1 MEKFCDIDYMRP
13 DGEALL
19 WKIREATVQLKDSR
33 EFETAKTIF
42 WRVQE
47 EMTHFETMS
56 SLAYVRNT
64 MNTTDTFYEKE
75 MEYLFGMQPKINVE
89 MKKFREVLLASEFLK
104 DFKEEL
110 GELYIQQ
117 IKAEIRLTDV
127 CNVELQVKE
136 SRLKQEYS
144 KIAATP
150 TTEFHGEKLN
160 FYGLLKKMQS
170 DDREIRKEAME
181 AWSALYESI
190 SGKLDDIYTEL
201 MKIRLQIAENLG
213 FSSYEDMVFLQMGR
227 YTYTQDDLAVFR
239 RQVCEHVVPLCKTL
253 FENQRER
260 LGIETLHYYD
270 ESIVFSDGN
279 AMPIGT
285 TKELLEKAGKMY
297 REISKETGEFF
308 DFMLEYDL
316 FDLETRSGK
325 QQGGY
330 CTTFPDYKAPFI
342 FSNFNGTD
350 ADIDVLTH
358 EAGHSFEAY
367 EAMRRISLSE
377 QTFSTSEVAEIHSMS
392 MEFFTYPW
400 MELFFGEQAEKYRK
414 SHLWDA
420 LECIPYMACV
430 DEFQHRVYKEK
441 LFDAMERRSVWHAL
455 EKKYM
460 PWRDYDGNAFLENG
474 GFWMQK
480 QHIFMEPFYYI
491 DYALARFGS
500 LEYYGHMM
508 QDYEGAWND
517 YYHLCCAGGS
527 KSYPELLKTGNLS
540 SPLKDGTVKK
550 ILESIKEYISV

>member
-1 MEKFCDIDYMRP
+1 MEKFCEMQYVRP

-19 WKIREATVQLKDSR
+19 QKIREATMQLRDSGD
-33 EFETAKTIF
+33 FETAKTIF
-42 WRVQE
+42 GSVQE
-47 EMTHFETMS
+47 EATHFETMS

-64 MNTTDTFYEKE
+64 INTKDAFYEKE
-75 MEYLFGMQPKINVE
+75 MEYLFGIQPRLNVE
-89 MKKFREVLLASEFLK
+89 MKAFHEVLLASAFLA
-104 DFKEEL
+104 DFEKEL
-110 GELYIQQ
+110 GELYVQQ
-117 IKAEIRLTDV
+117 IKADIRLTDA

-136 SRLKQEYS
+136 SMLKQEYS
-144 KIAATP
+144 KTAAAP
-150 TTEFHGEKLN
+150 TTQFHGEELN

-170 DDREIRKEAME
+170 DNRLIRKEAMK
-181 AWSALYESI
+181 AWAALYESI
-190 SGKLDDIYTEL
+190 SEKLDSIYTEL
-201 MKIRLQIAENLG
+201 MKLRLQMAENLG
-213 FSSYEDMVFLQMGR
+213 FSSYEEMVFLKMGR
-227 YTYTQDDLAVFR
+227 YTYTPEDLAVFR
-239 RQVCEHVVPLCKTL
+239 RQVCEHVVPICEKL
-253 FENQRER
+253 FENQRQR
-260 LGIETLHYYD
+260 LGIDTLHYYD
-270 ESIVFSDGN
+270 ESIVFPDGN

-285 TKELLEKAGKMY
+285 TQELLEKAGKMY
-297 REISKETGEFF
+297 REISKETGDFF
-308 DFMLEYDL
+308 DFMLAYDL
-316 FDLETRSGK
+316 FDLETRNGK

-367 EAMRRISLSE
+367 EAMRRIPLTE

-400 MELFFGEQAEKYRK
+400 MELFFGEHAEKYRK

-420 LECIPYMACV
+420 LECVPYMACV
-430 DEFQHRVYKEK
+430 DEFQHRVYEEK
-441 LFDAMERRSVWHAL
+441 LFDAMERRKIWSEL

-508 QDYEGAWND
+508 QDYQSAWED

-527 KSYPELLKTGNLS
+527 RSYPELLKIGNLS
-540 SPLKDGTVKK
+540 SPLEEGTVKK
-550 ILESIKEYISV
+550 ILDSIEEYI

>member
-1 MEKFCDIDYMRP
+1 MEKFCEMQCVRP

-19 WKIREATVQLKDSR
+19 QKIREATMQLRDSGD
-33 EFETAKTIF
+33 FETAKTIF
-42 WRVQE
+42 WSVQE
-47 EMTHFETMS
+47 EATHFETMS

-64 MNTTDTFYEKE
+64 INTKDAFYEKE
-75 MEYLFGMQPKINVE
+75 MEYLFGIQPRLNVE
-89 MKKFREVLLASEFLK
+89 MKAFHEVLLASAFLA
-104 DFKEEL
+104 DFEKEL
-110 GELYIQQ
+110 GELYVQQ
-117 IKAEIRLTDV
+117 IKADIRLTDA

-136 SRLKQEYS
+136 SMLKQEYS
-144 KIAATP
+144 KTAAAP
-150 TTEFHGEKLN
+150 TTQFHGEELN

-170 DDREIRKEAME
+170 DNRLIRKEAMK
-181 AWSALYESI
+181 AWAALYESI
-190 SGKLDDIYTEL
+190 SEKLDSIYTEL
-201 MKIRLQIAENLG
+201 MKLRLQMAENLG
-213 FSSYEDMVFLQMGR
+213 FSSYEEMVFLKMGR
-227 YTYTQDDLAVFR
+227 YTYTPEDLAVFR
-239 RQVCEHVVPLCKTL
+239 RQVCEHVVPICEKL
-253 FENQRER
+253 FENQRRR
-260 LGIETLHYYD
+260 LGIDTLHYYD
-270 ESIVFSDGN
+270 ESIVFPDGN

-285 TKELLEKAGKMY
+285 TQELLEKAGKMY
-297 REISKETGEFF
+297 REISKETGDFF
-308 DFMLEYDL
+308 DFMLAYDL
-316 FDLETRSGK
+316 FDLETRNGK

-367 EAMRRISLSE
+367 EAMRRIPLTE

-400 MELFFGEQAEKYRK
+400 MELFFGEHAEKYRK

-420 LECIPYMACV
+420 LECVPYMACV
-430 DEFQHRVYKEK
+430 DEFQHRVYEEK
-441 LFDAMERRSVWHAL
+441 LFDAMERRKVWSEL

-508 QDYEGAWND
+508 QDYQSAWED

-527 KSYPELLKTGNLS
+527 RSYPELLKIGNLS
-540 SPLKDGTVKK
+540 SPLEEGTVKK
-550 ILESIKEYISV
+550 ILDSIEEYI

>member
-1 MEKFCDIDYMRP
+1 MEKFCEMQYVRP

-19 WKIREATVQLKDSR
+19 QKIREATMQLRDSGD
-33 EFETAKTIF
+33 FETAKTIF
-42 WRVQE
+42 GSVQE
-47 EMTHFETMS
+47 EATHFETMS

-64 MNTTDTFYEKE
+64 INTKDAFYEKE
-75 MEYLFGMQPKINVE
+75 MEYLFGIQPRLNVE
-89 MKKFREVLLASEFLK
+89 MKAFHEVLLASAFLA
-104 DFKEEL
+104 DFEKEL

-117 IKAEIRLTDV
+117 IKADIRLTDA

-136 SRLKQEYS
+136 SMLKQEYS
-144 KIAATP
+144 KTAAAP
-150 TTEFHGEKLN
+150 TTQFHGEELN

-170 DDREIRKEAME
+170 DDRPIRKEAME
-181 AWSALYESI
+181 AWAALYESI
-190 SGKLDDIYTEL
+190 SEKLDSIYTEL
-201 MKIRLQIAENLG
+201 MKLRLQMAENLG
-213 FSSYEDMVFLQMGR
+213 FSSYEEMVFLKMGR
-227 YTYTQDDLAVFR
+227 YTYTPEDLAVFR
-239 RQVCEHVVPLCKTL
+239 RQVCEYVVPICEKL
-253 FENQRER
+253 FENQRQR
-260 LGIETLHYYD
+260 LGIDTLHYYD

-285 TKELLEKAGKMY
+285 TQELLEKAGKMY
-297 REISKETGEFF
+297 REISKETGDFF
-308 DFMLEYDL
+308 DFMLAYDL
-316 FDLETRSGK
+316 FDLETRNGK

-330 CTTFPDYKAPFI
+330 CTTFPDYKAPLI

-367 EAMRRISLSE
+367 EAMRRIPLTE

-400 MELFFGEQAEKYRK
+400 MELFFGEHAEKYRK

-420 LECIPYMACV
+420 LECVPYMACV
-430 DEFQHRVYKEK
+430 DEFQHRVYEEK
-441 LFDAMERRSVWHAL
+441 LFDAMERRKVWSEL

-460 PWRDYDGNAFLENG
+460 PWRDYDGNIFLENG

-508 QDYEGAWND
+508 QDYQSAWED

-527 KSYPELLKTGNLS
+527 RSYPELLKIGNLS
-540 SPLKDGTVKK
+540 SPLEEGTVKK
-550 ILESIKEYISV
+550 ILDSIEEYI

>member
-1 MEKFCDIDYMRP
+1 MEKFCEMQYVRP

-19 WKIREATVQLKDSR
+19 QKIREATMQLRDSGD
-33 EFETAKTIF
+33 FETAKTIF
-42 WRVQE
+42 WSVQE
-47 EMTHFETMS
+47 EATHFETMS

-64 MNTTDTFYEKE
+64 INTKDAFYEKE
-75 MEYLFGMQPKINVE
+75 MEYLFGIQPRLNVE
-89 MKKFREVLLASEFLK
+89 MKAFHEVLLASAFLA
-104 DFKEEL
+104 DFEKEL
-110 GELYIQQ
+110 GELYVQQ
-117 IKAEIRLTDV
+117 IKADIRLTDA

-136 SRLKQEYS
+136 SMLKQEYS
-144 KIAATP
+144 KTAAAP
-150 TTEFHGEKLN
+150 TTQFHGEELN

-170 DDREIRKEAME
+170 DNRLIRKEAMK
-181 AWSALYESI
+181 AWAALYESI
-190 SGKLDDIYTEL
+190 SEKLDSIYTEL
-201 MKIRLQIAENLG
+201 MKLRLQMAENLG
-213 FSSYEDMVFLQMGR
+213 FSSYEEMVFLKMGR
-227 YTYTQDDLAVFR
+227 YTYTPEDLAVFR
-239 RQVCEHVVPLCKTL
+239 RQVCEYVVPICEKL
-253 FENQRER
+253 FENQRQR
-260 LGIETLHYYD
+260 LGIDTLHYYD

-285 TKELLEKAGKMY
+285 TQELLEKAGKMY
-297 REISKETGEFF
+297 REISKETGDFF
-308 DFMLEYDL
+308 DFMLAYDL
-316 FDLETRSGK
+316 FDLETRNGK

-367 EAMRRISLSE
+367 EAMRRIPLTE

-400 MELFFGEQAEKYRK
+400 MELFFGEHAEKYRK

-420 LECIPYMACV
+420 LECVPYMACV
-430 DEFQHRVYKEK
+430 DEFQHRVYEEK
-441 LFDAMERRSVWHAL
+441 LFDAMERRKVWSEL

-508 QDYEGAWND
+508 QDYQSAWED

-527 KSYPELLKTGNLS
+527 RSYPELLKIGNLS
-540 SPLKDGTVKK
+540 SPLEEGTVKK
-550 ILESIKEYISV
+550 ILDSIEEYI

>member
-1 MEKFCDIDYMRP
+1 MEKFCEMQCVRP

-19 WKIREATVQLKDSR
+19 QKIREATMQLRDSGD
-33 EFETAKTIF
+33 FETAKTIF
-42 WRVQE
+42 WSVQE
-47 EMTHFETMS
+47 EATHFETMS

-64 MNTTDTFYEKE
+64 INTKDAFYEKE
-75 MEYLFGMQPKINVE
+75 MEYLFGIQPRLNVE
-89 MKKFREVLLASEFLK
+89 MKAFHEVLLASAFLA
-104 DFKEEL
+104 DFEKEL
-110 GELYIQQ
+110 GEHYVQQ
-117 IKAEIRLTDV
+117 IKADIRLTDA

-136 SRLKQEYS
+136 SMLKQEYS
-144 KIAATP
+144 KTAAAP
-150 TTEFHGEKLN
+150 TTQFHGEELN

-170 DDREIRKEAME
+170 DNRLIRKEAMK
-181 AWSALYESI
+181 AWAALYESI
-190 SGKLDDIYTEL
+190 SEKLDSIYTEL
-201 MKIRLQIAENLG
+201 MKLRLQMAENLG
-213 FSSYEDMVFLQMGR
+213 FSSYEEMVFLKMGR
-227 YTYTQDDLAVFR
+227 YTYTPEDLAVFR
-239 RQVCEHVVPLCKTL
+239 RQVCEHVVPICEKL
-253 FENQRER
+253 FENQRRR
-260 LGIETLHYYD
+260 LGIDTLHYYD
-270 ESIVFSDGN
+270 ESIVFPDGN

-285 TKELLEKAGKMY
+285 TQELLEKAGKMY
-297 REISKETGEFF
+297 REISKETGDFF
-308 DFMLEYDL
+308 DFMLAYDL
-316 FDLETRSGK
+316 FDLETRNGK

-367 EAMRRISLSE
+367 EAMRRIPLTE

-400 MELFFGEQAEKYRK
+400 MELFFGEHAEKYRK

-420 LECIPYMACV
+420 LECVPYMACV
-430 DEFQHRVYKEK
+430 DEFQHRVYEEK
-441 LFDAMERRSVWHAL
+441 LFDAMERRKIWSEL

-508 QDYEGAWND
+508 QDYQSAWED

-527 KSYPELLKTGNLS
+527 RSYPELLKIGNLS
-540 SPLKDGTVKK
+540 SPLEEGTVKK
-550 ILESIKEYISV
+550 ILDSIEEYI

>member
-1 MEKFCDIDYMRP
+1 MEKFCEMQYVRP

-19 WKIREATVQLKDSR
+19 QKIREATMQLRDSGD
-33 EFETAKTIF
+33 FETAKTIF
-42 WRVQE
+42 WSVQE
-47 EMTHFETMS
+47 EATHFETMS

-64 MNTTDTFYEKE
+64 INTKDAFYEKE
-75 MEYLFGMQPKINVE
+75 MEYLFGIQPRLNVE
-89 MKKFREVLLASEFLK
+89 MKAFHEVLLASAFLA
-104 DFKEEL
+104 DFEKEL
-110 GELYIQQ
+110 GELYVQQ
-117 IKAEIRLTDV
+117 IKADIRLTDA

-136 SRLKQEYS
+136 SMLKQEYS
-144 KIAATP
+144 KTAAAP
-150 TTEFHGEKLN
+150 TTQFHGEELN

-170 DDREIRKEAME
+170 DNRLIRKEAME
-181 AWSALYESI
+181 AWAALYESI
-190 SGKLDDIYTEL
+190 SEKLDSIYTEL
-201 MKIRLQIAENLG
+201 MKLRLQMAENLG
-213 FSSYEDMVFLQMGR
+213 FSSYEEMVFLKMGR
-227 YTYTQDDLAVFR
+227 YTYTPEDLAVFR
-239 RQVCEHVVPLCKTL
+239 RQVCEHVVPICEKL
-253 FENQRER
+253 FENQRQR
-260 LGIETLHYYD
+260 LGIDTLHYYD
-270 ESIVFSDGN
+270 ESIVFPDGN

-285 TKELLEKAGKMY
+285 TQELLEKAGKMY
-297 REISKETGEFF
+297 REISKETGDFF
-308 DFMLEYDL
+308 DFMLAYDL
-316 FDLETRSGK
+316 FDLETRNGK

-367 EAMRRISLSE
+367 EAMRRIPLTE

-400 MELFFGEQAEKYRK
+400 MELFFGEHAEKYRK

-420 LECIPYMACV
+420 LECVPYMACV
-430 DEFQHRVYKEK
+430 DEFQHRVYEEK
-441 LFDAMERRSVWHAL
+441 LFDAMERRKIWSEL

-508 QDYEGAWND
+508 QDYQSAWED

-527 KSYPELLKTGNLS
+527 RSYPELLKIGNLS
-540 SPLKDGTVKK
+540 SPLEEGTVKR
-550 ILESIKEYISV
+550 ILDSIEEYI

>member
-1 MEKFCDIDYMRP
+1 MEKFCNMQYVRP
-13 DGEALL
+13 DGEALIRD
-19 WKIREATVQLKDSR
+19 IREATNGLKDSKVY
-33 EFETAKTIF
+33 ETARNIF
-42 WRVQE
+42 WKIQE
-47 EMTHFETMS
+47 EATHFETMS
-56 SLAYVRNT
+56 SLASVRNT
-64 MNTTDTFYEKE
+64 IDTTDEFYEKE
-75 MEYLFGMQPKINVE
+75 MEYLFGMQPRIDVE
-89 MKKFREVLLASEFLK
+89 MKAFQEALLASDFLEEFEK
-104 DFKEEL
+104 EL
-110 GELYIQQ
+110 GELYMQQ
-117 IKAEIRLTDV
+117 LKANIRLTDA

-136 SRLKQEYS
+136 SMLKQEYS
-144 KIAATP
+144 KIAAAP
-150 TTEFHGEKLN
+150 TTEFHGEELN

-170 DDREIRKEAME
+170 DDRLIRKEALE
-181 AWSALYESI
+181 AWSTLYESI
-190 SGKLDDIYTEL
+190 SGELDEIYTEL
-201 MKIRLQIAENLG
+201 MKLRLQMAENLE
-213 FSSYEDMVFLQMGR
+213 FESYEDMVFLKMGR
-227 YTYTQDDLAVFR
+227 FTYTPEDLAVFR
-239 RQVCEHVVPLCKTL
+239 QQVCEHVVPICEKL
-253 FENQRER
+253 FENQRQR
-260 LGIETLHYYD
+260 LGLDALHYYD
-270 ESIVFSDGN
+270 ESIVFPDGN
-279 AMPIGT
+279 AIPMGT
-285 TKELLEKAGKMY
+285 TQELLDKAGKMY

-316 FDLETRSGK
+316 FDLETRNGK

-330 CTTFPDYKAPFI
+330 CTTFPDFKAPFI

-367 EAMRRISLSE
+367 EAMRRIPLTE

-420 LECIPYMACV
+420 LECVPYMACV
-430 DEFQHRVYKEK
+430 DEFQHRVYDEK
-441 LFDAMERRSVWHAL
+441 LFDAMERRKVWSEL

-480 QHIFMEPFYYI
+480 QHIFMYPFYYI

-508 QDYEGAWND
+508 QDYQSAWKD

-527 KSYPELLKTGNLS
+527 KSYPDLLKIGNLS
-540 SPLKDGTVKK
+540 SPFEEGTVKNV
-550 ILESIKEYISV
+550 LELIKDYI

>member
-1 MEKFCDIDYMRP
+1 MEKFCEMQYVRP
-13 DGEALL
+13 DGEALIQ
-19 WKIREATVQLKDSR
+19 KIREATMQLRGSGD
-33 EFETAKTIF
+33 FETAKTIF
-42 WRVQE
+42 WSVQE
-47 EMTHFETMS
+47 EATHFETMS

-64 MNTTDTFYEKE
+64 INTKDAFYEKE
-75 MEYLFGMQPKINVE
+75 MEYLFGIQPRLNVE
-89 MKKFREVLLASEFLK
+89 MKAFHEVLLASAFLA
-104 DFKEEL
+104 DFEKEL
-110 GELYIQQ
+110 GELYVQQ
-117 IKAEIRLTDV
+117 IKADIRLTDA

-136 SRLKQEYS
+136 SMLKQEYS
-144 KIAATP
+144 KTAAAP
-150 TTEFHGEKLN
+150 TTQFHGEELN
-160 FYGLLKKMQS
+160 FYGFLKKMQS
-170 DDREIRKEAME
+170 DNRLIRKEAME

-190 SGKLDDIYTEL
+190 SEKLDSIYTEL
-201 MKIRLQIAENLG
+201 MKLRLQMAENLG
-213 FSSYEDMVFLQMGR
+213 FSSYEEMVFLKMGR
-227 YTYTQDDLAVFR
+227 YTYTPEDLAVFR
-239 RQVCEHVVPLCKTL
+239 RQVCEHIVPICEKL
-253 FENQRER
+253 FENQRQR
-260 LGIETLHYYD
+260 LGIDTLHYYD
-270 ESIVFSDGN
+270 ESIVFPDGN

-285 TKELLEKAGKMY
+285 TQELLEKAGKMY
-297 REISKETGEFF
+297 REISKETGDFF
-308 DFMLEYDL
+308 DFMLAYDL
-316 FDLETRSGK
+316 FDLETRNGK

-367 EAMRRISLSE
+367 EAMRRIPLTE

-400 MELFFGEQAEKYRK
+400 MELFFGEHAEKYRK

-420 LECIPYMACV
+420 LECVPYMACV
-430 DEFQHRVYKEK
+430 DEFQHRVYEEK
-441 LFDAMERRSVWHAL
+441 LFDAMERRKVWSEL

-508 QDYEGAWND
+508 QDYQSAWED

-527 KSYPELLKTGNLS
+527 RSYPELLKIGNLS
-540 SPLKDGTVKK
+540 SPLEEGTVKK
-550 ILESIKEYISV
+550 ILDSIEEYI

>member
-1 MEKFCDIDYMRP
+1 MEKFCEMQYVRP

-19 WKIREATVQLKDSR
+19 QKIREATMQLRDSGD
-33 EFETAKTIF
+33 FETAKTIF
-42 WRVQE
+42 WSVQE
-47 EMTHFETMS
+47 EATHFETMS

-64 MNTTDTFYEKE
+64 INTKDAFYEKE
-75 MEYLFGMQPKINVE
+75 MEYLFGIQPRLNVE
-89 MKKFREVLLASEFLK
+89 MKAFHEVLLASAFLA
-104 DFKEEL
+104 DFEKEL
-110 GELYIQQ
+110 GELYVQQ
-117 IKAEIRLTDV
+117 IKADIRLTDA

-136 SRLKQEYS
+136 SMLKQEYS
-144 KIAATP
+144 KTAAAP
-150 TTEFHGEKLN
+150 TTQFHGEELN

-170 DDREIRKEAME
+170 DDRPIRKEAME
-181 AWSALYESI
+181 AWAALYESI
-190 SGKLDDIYTEL
+190 SEKLDSIYTEL
-201 MKIRLQIAENLG
+201 MKLRLQMAENLG
-213 FSSYEDMVFLQMGR
+213 FSSYEEMVFLKMGR
-227 YTYTQDDLAVFR
+227 YTYTPEDLAVFR
-239 RQVCEHVVPLCKTL
+239 RQVCEYVVPICEKL
-253 FENQRER
+253 FENQRQR
-260 LGIETLHYYD
+260 LGIDTLHYYD

-285 TKELLEKAGKMY
+285 TQELLEKAGKMY
-297 REISKETGEFF
+297 REISKETGDFF
-308 DFMLEYDL
+308 DFMLAYDL
-316 FDLETRSGK
+316 FDLETRNGK

-367 EAMRRISLSE
+367 EAMRRIPLTE

-400 MELFFGEQAEKYRK
+400 MELFFGEHAEKYRK

-420 LECIPYMACV
+420 LECVPYMACV
-430 DEFQHRVYKEK
+430 DEFQHRVYEEK
-441 LFDAMERRSVWHAL
+441 LFDAMERRKVWSEL

-460 PWRDYDGNAFLENG
+460 PWRDYDGNIFLENG

-508 QDYEGAWND
+508 QDYQSAWED

-527 KSYPELLKTGNLS
+527 RSYPELLKIGNLS
-540 SPLKDGTVKK
+540 SPLEEGTVKK
-550 ILESIKEYISV
+550 ILDSIEEYI

>member
-1 MEKFCDIDYMRP
+1 MEKFCEMQYVRP

-19 WKIREATVQLKDSR
+19 QKIREATMQLRDSGD
-33 EFETAKTIF
+33 FETAKTIF
-42 WRVQE
+42 WSVQE
-47 EMTHFETMS
+47 EATHFETMS

-64 MNTTDTFYEKE
+64 INTKDAFYEKE
-75 MEYLFGMQPKINVE
+75 MEYLFGIQPRLNVE
-89 MKKFREVLLASEFLK
+89 MKAFHEVLLASAFLA
-104 DFKEEL
+104 DFEKEL
-110 GELYIQQ
+110 GELYVQQ
-117 IKAEIRLTDV
+117 IKADIRLTDA

-136 SRLKQEYS
+136 SMLKQEYS
-144 KIAATP
+144 KTAAAP
-150 TTEFHGEKLN
+150 TTQFHGEELN

-170 DDREIRKEAME
+170 DNRLIRKEAMK
-181 AWSALYESI
+181 AWAALYESI
-190 SGKLDDIYTEL
+190 SENLDSIYTEL
-201 MKIRLQIAENLG
+201 MKLRLQMAENLG
-213 FSSYEDMVFLQMGR
+213 FSSYEEMVFLKMGR
-227 YTYTQDDLAVFR
+227 YTYTPEDLAVFR
-239 RQVCEHVVPLCKTL
+239 RQVCEHVVPICEKL
-253 FENQRER
+253 FENQRQR
-260 LGIETLHYYD
+260 LGIDTLHYYD
-270 ESIVFSDGN
+270 ESIVFPDGN

-285 TKELLEKAGKMY
+285 TQELLEKAGKMY
-297 REISKETGEFF
+297 REISKETGDFF
-308 DFMLEYDL
+308 DFMLAYDL
-316 FDLETRSGK
+316 FDLETRNGK

-367 EAMRRISLSE
+367 EAMRRIPLTE

-400 MELFFGEQAEKYRK
+400 MELFFGEHAEKYRK

-420 LECIPYMACV
+420 LECVPYMACV
-430 DEFQHRVYKEK
+430 DEFQHRVYEEK
-441 LFDAMERRSVWHAL
+441 LFDAMERRKIWSEL

-508 QDYEGAWND
+508 QDYQSAWED

-527 KSYPELLKTGNLS
+527 RSYPELLKIGNLS
-540 SPLKDGTVKK
+540 SPLEEGTVKK
-550 ILESIKEYISV
+550 ILDSIEEYI

>member
-1 MEKFCDIDYMRP
+1 MEKFCNMQYVRP
-13 DGEALL
+13 DGEALIRD
-19 WKIREATVQLKDSR
+19 IREATNGLKDSKVY
-33 EFETAKTIF
+33 ETARNIF
-42 WRVQE
+42 WKIQE
-47 EMTHFETMS
+47 EATHFETMS
-56 SLAYVRNT
+56 SLASVRNT
-64 MNTTDTFYEKE
+64 IDTTDEFYEKE
-75 MEYLFGMQPKINVE
+75 MEYLFGMQPRIDVE
-89 MKKFREVLLASEFLK
+89 MKAFQEALLASDFLEEFEK
-104 DFKEEL
+104 EL
-110 GELYIQQ
+110 GELYMQQ
-117 IKAEIRLTDV
+117 LKANIRLTDA

-136 SRLKQEYS
+136 SMLKQEYS
-144 KIAATP
+144 KIAAAP
-150 TTEFHGEKLN
+150 TTEFHGEELN

-170 DDREIRKEAME
+170 DDRLIRKEALE

-190 SGKLDDIYTEL
+190 SGELDEIYTEL
-201 MKIRLQIAENLG
+201 MKLRLQMAENLG
-213 FSSYEDMVFLQMGR
+213 FESYEDMVFLKMGR
-227 YTYTQDDLAVFR
+227 FTYTPEDLAVFR
-239 RQVCEHVVPLCKTL
+239 QQVCVHVVPICEKL
-253 FENQRER
+253 FENQRQR
-260 LGIETLHYYD
+260 LGLDALHYYD
-270 ESIVFSDGN
+270 ESIVFPDGN
-279 AMPIGT
+279 AMPMGT
-285 TKELLEKAGKMY
+285 TQELLDKAGKMY

-316 FDLETRSGK
+316 FDLETRNGK

-330 CTTFPDYKAPFI
+330 CTTFPDFKAPFI

-367 EAMRRISLSE
+367 EAMRRIPLTE

-420 LECIPYMACV
+420 LECVPYMACV
-430 DEFQHRVYKEK
+430 DEFQHRVYDEK
-441 LFDAMERRSVWHAL
+441 LFDAMERRKVWSEL

-480 QHIFMEPFYYI
+480 QHIFMYPFYYI

-508 QDYEGAWND
+508 QDYQSAWKD

-527 KSYPELLKTGNLS
+527 KSYPELLKIGNLS
-540 SPLKDGTVKK
+540 SPFEEGTVKNV
-550 ILESIKEYISV
+550 LELIKDYI

>member
-1 MEKFCDIDYMRP
+1 MEKFCEMQYVRP
-13 DGEALL
+13 DGEVLL
-19 WKIREATVQLKDSR
+19 QKIREATMQLRDSGD
-33 EFETAKTIF
+33 FETAKTIF
-42 WRVQE
+42 WSVQE
-47 EMTHFETMS
+47 EATHFETMS

-64 MNTTDTFYEKE
+64 INTKDAFYEKE
-75 MEYLFGMQPKINVE
+75 MEYLFGIQPRLNVE
-89 MKKFREVLLASEFLK
+89 MKAFHEVLLASAFLA
-104 DFKEEL
+104 DFEKEL
-110 GELYIQQ
+110 GELYVQQ
-117 IKAEIRLTDV
+117 IKADIRLTDA

-136 SRLKQEYS
+136 SMLKQEYS
-144 KIAATP
+144 KTAAAP
-150 TTEFHGEKLN
+150 TTQFHGEELN

-170 DDREIRKEAME
+170 DNRLIRKEAMK
-181 AWSALYESI
+181 AWAALYESI
-190 SGKLDDIYTEL
+190 SEKLDSIYTEL
-201 MKIRLQIAENLG
+201 MKLRLQMAENLG
-213 FSSYEDMVFLQMGR
+213 FSSYEEMVFLKMGR
-227 YTYTQDDLAVFR
+227 YTYTPEDLAVFR
-239 RQVCEHVVPLCKTL
+239 RQVCEHIVPICEKL
-253 FENQRER
+253 FENQRRR
-260 LGIETLHYYD
+260 LGIDTLHYYD
-270 ESIVFSDGN
+270 ESIVFPDGN

-285 TKELLEKAGKMY
+285 TQELLKKAGKMY
-297 REISKETGEFF
+297 REISKETGDFF
-308 DFMLEYDL
+308 DFMLAYDL
-316 FDLETRSGK
+316 FDLETRNGK

-367 EAMRRISLSE
+367 EAMRRIPLTE

-400 MELFFGEQAEKYRK
+400 MELFFGEHAEKYRK

-420 LECIPYMACV
+420 LECVPYMACV
-430 DEFQHRVYKEK
+430 DEFQHRVYEEK
-441 LFDAMERRSVWHAL
+441 LFDAMERRKVWSEL

-508 QDYEGAWND
+508 QDYQSAWED

-527 KSYPELLKTGNLS
+527 RSYPELLKIGNLS
-540 SPLKDGTVKK
+540 SPLEEETVKK
-550 ILESIKEYISV
+550 ILDSIEEYI

>member
-1 MEKFCDIDYMRP
+1 MEKFCEMQYVRP

-19 WKIREATVQLKDSR
+19 QKIREATMQLRDSGD
-33 EFETAKTIF
+33 FETAKTIF
-42 WRVQE
+42 WSVQE
-47 EMTHFETMS
+47 EATHFETMS

-64 MNTTDTFYEKE
+64 INTKDAFYEKE
-75 MEYLFGMQPKINVE
+75 MEYLFGIQPRLNVE
-89 MKKFREVLLASEFLK
+89 MKAFHEVLLASAFLA
-104 DFKEEL
+104 DFEKEL

-117 IKAEIRLTDV
+117 IKADIRLTDA

-136 SRLKQEYS
+136 SMLKQEYS
-144 KIAATP
+144 KTAAAP
-150 TTEFHGEKLN
+150 TTQFHGEELN

-170 DDREIRKEAME
+170 DDRPIRKEAME
-181 AWSALYESI
+181 AWAALYESI
-190 SGKLDDIYTEL
+190 SEKLDSIYTEL
-201 MKIRLQIAENLG
+201 MKLRLQMAENLG
-213 FSSYEDMVFLQMGR
+213 FSSYEEMVFLKMGR
-227 YTYTQDDLAVFR
+227 YTYTPEDLAVFR
-239 RQVCEHVVPLCKTL
+239 RQVCEHVVPICEKL
-253 FENQRER
+253 FENQRQR
-260 LGIETLHYYD
+260 LGIDTLHYYD
-270 ESIVFSDGN
+270 ESIVFPDGN

-285 TKELLEKAGKMY
+285 TQELLEKAGKMY
-297 REISKETGEFF
+297 REISKETGDFF
-308 DFMLEYDL
+308 DFMLAYDL
-316 FDLETRSGK
+316 FDLETRNGK

-367 EAMRRISLSE
+367 EAMRRIPLTE

-400 MELFFGEQAEKYRK
+400 MELFFGEHAEKYRK

-420 LECIPYMACV
+420 LECVPYMACV
-430 DEFQHRVYKEK
+430 DEFQHRVYEEK
-441 LFDAMERRSVWHAL
+441 LFDAMERRKIWSEL

-508 QDYEGAWND
+508 QDYQSAWED

-527 KSYPELLKTGNLS
+527 RSYPELLKIGNLS
-540 SPLKDGTVKK
+540 SPLEEGTVKK
-550 ILESIKEYISV
+550 ILDSIEEYI

>member
-1 MEKFCDIDYMRP
+1 MEKFCEMQYVRP

-19 WKIREATVQLKDSR
+19 QKIREATMQLRDSGD
-33 EFETAKTIF
+33 FETAKTIF
-42 WRVQE
+42 WSVQE
-47 EMTHFETMS
+47 KATHFETMS

-64 MNTTDTFYEKE
+64 INTKDAFYEKE
-75 MEYLFGMQPKINVE
+75 MEYLFGIQPRLNVE
-89 MKKFREVLLASEFLK
+89 MKAFHEVLLASAFLA
-104 DFKEEL
+104 DFEKEL
-110 GELYIQQ
+110 GELYVQQ
-117 IKAEIRLTDV
+117 IKADIRLTDA

-136 SRLKQEYS
+136 SMLKQEYS
-144 KIAATP
+144 KTAAAP
-150 TTEFHGEKLN
+150 TTQFHGEELN

-170 DDREIRKEAME
+170 DDRLIRKEAME
-181 AWSALYESI
+181 AWAALYESI
-190 SGKLDDIYTEL
+190 SEKLDSIYTEL
-201 MKIRLQIAENLG
+201 MKLRLQMAENLG
-213 FSSYEDMVFLQMGR
+213 FSSYEEMVFLKMGR
-227 YTYTQDDLAVFR
+227 YTYTPEDLAVFR
-239 RQVCEHVVPLCKTL
+239 RQVCEHVVPICEKL
-253 FENQRER
+253 FENQRQR
-260 LGIETLHYYD
+260 LGIDTLHYYD
-270 ESIVFSDGN
+270 ESIVFPDGN

-285 TKELLEKAGKMY
+285 TQELLEKAGKMY
-297 REISKETGEFF
+297 REISKETGDFF
-308 DFMLEYDL
+308 DFMLAYDL
-316 FDLETRSGK
+316 FDLETRNGK

-367 EAMRRISLSE
+367 EAMRRIPLTE

-400 MELFFGEQAEKYRK
+400 MELFFGEHAEKYRK

-420 LECIPYMACV
+420 LECVPYMACV
-430 DEFQHRVYKEK
+430 DEFQHRVYEEK
-441 LFDAMERRSVWHAL
+441 LFDAMERRKIWSEL

-508 QDYEGAWND
+508 QDYQSAWED

-527 KSYPELLKTGNLS
+527 RSYPELLKIGNLS
-540 SPLKDGTVKK
+540 SPLEEGTVKK
-550 ILESIKEYISV
+550 ILDSIEEYI

>member
-1 MEKFCDIDYMRP
+1 MEKFCEMQYVRP

-19 WKIREATVQLKDSR
+19 QKIREATMQLRDSGD
-33 EFETAKTIF
+33 FETAKTIF
-42 WRVQE
+42 WSVQE
-47 EMTHFETMS
+47 EATHFETMS

-64 MNTTDTFYEKE
+64 INTKDAFYEKE
-75 MEYLFGMQPKINVE
+75 MEYFFGMQPRLNVE
-89 MKKFREVLLASEFLK
+89 MKAFHEVLLASAFLA
-104 DFKEEL
+104 DFEKEL
-110 GELYIQQ
+110 GELYVQQ
-117 IKAEIRLTDV
+117 IKADIRLTDA

-136 SRLKQEYS
+136 SMLKQEYS
-144 KIAATP
+144 KTAAAP
-150 TTEFHGEKLN
+150 TTQFHGEELN

-170 DDREIRKEAME
+170 DNRLIRKEAMK
-181 AWSALYESI
+181 AWAALYESI
-190 SGKLDDIYTEL
+190 SEKLDSIYTEL
-201 MKIRLQIAENLG
+201 MKLRLQMAENLG
-213 FSSYEDMVFLQMGR
+213 FSSYEEMVFLKMGR
-227 YTYTQDDLAVFR
+227 YTYTPEDLAVFR
-239 RQVCEHVVPLCKTL
+239 RQVCEHVVPICEKL
-253 FENQRER
+253 FENQRQR
-260 LGIETLHYYD
+260 LGIDTLHYYD
-270 ESIVFSDGN
+270 ESIVFPDGN

-285 TKELLEKAGKMY
+285 TQELLEKAGKMY
-297 REISKETGEFF
+297 REISKETGDFF
-308 DFMLEYDL
+308 DFMLAYDL
-316 FDLETRSGK
+316 FDLETRNGK

-367 EAMRRISLSE
+367 EAMRRIPLTE

-400 MELFFGEQAEKYRK
+400 MELFFGEHAEKYRK

-420 LECIPYMACV
+420 LECVPYMACV
-430 DEFQHRVYKEK
+430 DEFQHRVYEEK
-441 LFDAMERRSVWHAL
+441 LFDAMERRKAWSEL

-508 QDYEGAWND
+508 QDYQSAWED

-527 KSYPELLKTGNLS
+527 RSYPELLKIGNLS
-540 SPLKDGTVKK
+540 SPLEEGTVKK
-550 ILESIKEYISV
+550 ILDSIEEYI

>member
-1 MEKFCDIDYMRP
+1 MEKFCEMQYVRP

-19 WKIREATVQLKDSR
+19 QKIREATMQLRDSGD
-33 EFETAKTIF
+33 FETAKTIF
-42 WRVQE
+42 WSVQE
-47 EMTHFETMS
+47 EATHFETMS

-64 MNTTDTFYEKE
+64 INTKDAFYEKE
-75 MEYLFGMQPKINVE
+75 MEYLFGIQPRLNVE
-89 MKKFREVLLASEFLK
+89 MKAFHEVLLASAFLA
-104 DFKEEL
+104 DFEKEL

-117 IKAEIRLTDV
+117 IKADIRLTDA

-136 SRLKQEYS
+136 SMLKQEYS
-144 KIAATP
+144 KTAAAP
-150 TTEFHGEKLN
+150 TTQFHGEELN

-170 DDREIRKEAME
+170 DDRLIRKEAME
-181 AWSALYESI
+181 AWAALYESI
-190 SGKLDDIYTEL
+190 SEKLDSIYTEL
-201 MKIRLQIAENLG
+201 MKLRLQMAENLG
-213 FSSYEDMVFLQMGR
+213 FSNYEEMVFLKMGR
-227 YTYTQDDLAVFR
+227 YTYTPEDLAVFR
-239 RQVCEHVVPLCKTL
+239 RQVCEHVVPICEKL
-253 FENQRER
+253 FENQRQR
-260 LGIETLHYYD
+260 LGIDTLHYYD
-270 ESIVFSDGN
+270 ESIVFPDGN

-285 TKELLEKAGKMY
+285 TQELLEKAGKMY
-297 REISKETGEFF
+297 REISKETGDFF

-316 FDLETRSGK
+316 FDLETRNGK

-367 EAMRRISLSE
+367 EAMRRIPLTE

-400 MELFFGEQAEKYRK
+400 MELFFGKHAEKYRK

-420 LECIPYMACV
+420 LECVPYMACV
-430 DEFQHRVYKEK
+430 DEFQHRVYEEK
-441 LFDAMERRSVWHAL
+441 LFDAMERRKVWSEL

-508 QDYEGAWND
+508 QDYQSAWKD

-527 KSYPELLKTGNLS
+527 RSYPELLKIGNLS
-540 SPLKDGTVKK
+540 SPLEEGTVKK
-550 ILESIKEYISV
+550 ILDSIEEYI

>member
-1 MEKFCDIDYMRP
+1 MEKFCEMQYVRP

-19 WKIREATVQLKDSR
+19 QKIREATMQLRDSGD
-33 EFETAKTIF
+33 FETAKTIF
-42 WRVQE
+42 WSVQE
-47 EMTHFETMS
+47 EATHFETMS

-64 MNTTDTFYEKE
+64 INTKDAFYEKE
-75 MEYLFGMQPKINVE
+75 MEYLFGIQPRLNVE
-89 MKKFREVLLASEFLK
+89 MKAFHEVLLASAFLA
-104 DFKEEL
+104 DFEKEL
-110 GELYIQQ
+110 GELYVQQ
-117 IKAEIRLTDV
+117 IKADIRLTDA

-136 SRLKQEYS
+136 SMLKQEYS
-144 KIAATP
+144 KTAAAP
-150 TTEFHGEKLN
+150 TTQFHGEELN

-170 DDREIRKEAME
+170 DNRLIRKEAME
-181 AWSALYESI
+181 AWAALYESI
-190 SGKLDDIYTEL
+190 SEKLDSIYTDL
-201 MKIRLQIAENLG
+201 MKLRLQMAENLG
-213 FSSYEDMVFLQMGR
+213 FSNYEEMVFLKMGR
-227 YTYTQDDLAVFR
+227 YTYTPEDLAVFR
-239 RQVCEHVVPLCKTL
+239 RQVCEHVVPICEKL
-253 FENQRER
+253 FENQRQR
-260 LGIETLHYYD
+260 LGIDTLHYYD
-270 ESIVFSDGN
+270 ESIVFPDGN

-285 TKELLEKAGKMY
+285 TQELLEKAGKMY
-297 REISKETGEFF
+297 REISKETGDFF
-308 DFMLEYDL
+308 DFMLAYDL
-316 FDLETRSGK
+316 FDLETRNGK

-367 EAMRRISLSE
+367 EAMRRIPLTE

-400 MELFFGEQAEKYRK
+400 MELFFGEHAEKYRK

-420 LECIPYMACV
+420 LECVPYMACV
-430 DEFQHRVYKEK
+430 DEFQHRVYEEK
-441 LFDAMERRSVWHAL
+441 LFDAMERRKIWSEL

-508 QDYEGAWND
+508 QDYQSAWED

-527 KSYPELLKTGNLS
+527 RSYPELLKIGNLS
-540 SPLKDGTVKK
+540 SPLEEGTVKR
-550 ILESIKEYISV
+550 ILDSIEEYI

>member
-1 MEKFCDIDYMRP
+1 MEKFCEMQYVRP

-19 WKIREATVQLKDSR
+19 QKIREATMQLRDSGD
-33 EFETAKTIF
+33 FETAKTIF
-42 WRVQE
+42 WSVQE
-47 EMTHFETMS
+47 KATHFETMS

-64 MNTTDTFYEKE
+64 INTKDAFYEKE
-75 MEYLFGMQPKINVE
+75 MEYLFGIQPRLNVE
-89 MKKFREVLLASEFLK
+89 MKAFHEVLLASDFLA
-104 DFKEEL
+104 DFEKEL
-110 GELYIQQ
+110 GELYVQQ
-117 IKAEIRLTDV
+117 IKADIRLTDA

-136 SRLKQEYS
+136 SMLKQEYS
-144 KIAATP
+144 KTAAAP
-150 TTEFHGEKLN
+150 TTQFHGEELN

-170 DDREIRKEAME
+170 DDRLIRKEAME
-181 AWSALYESI
+181 AWAALYESI
-190 SGKLDDIYTEL
+190 SEKLDSIYTEL
-201 MKIRLQIAENLG
+201 MKLRLQMAENLG
-213 FSSYEDMVFLQMGR
+213 FSSYEEMVFLKMGR
-227 YTYTQDDLAVFR
+227 YTYTPEDLAVFR
-239 RQVCEHVVPLCKTL
+239 RQVCEHVVPICEKL
-253 FENQRER
+253 FENQRQR
-260 LGIETLHYYD
+260 LGIDTLHYYD
-270 ESIVFSDGN
+270 ESIVFPDGN

-285 TKELLEKAGKMY
+285 TQELLEKAGNMY
-297 REISKETGEFF
+297 REISKETGDFF
-308 DFMLEYDL
+308 DFMLAYDL
-316 FDLETRSGK
+316 FDLETRNGK

-367 EAMRRISLSE
+367 EAMRRIPLTE

-400 MELFFGEQAEKYRK
+400 MELFFGEHAEKYRK

-420 LECIPYMACV
+420 LECVPYMACV
-430 DEFQHRVYKEK
+430 DEFQHRVYEEK
-441 LFDAMERRSVWHAL
+441 LFDAMERRKIWSEL

-508 QDYEGAWND
+508 QDYQSAWED

-527 KSYPELLKTGNLS
+527 RSYPELLKIGNLS
-540 SPLKDGTVKK
+540 SPLEEGTVKK
-550 ILESIKEYISV
+550 ILDSIEEYI

>member
-1 MEKFCDIDYMRP
+1 MEKFCDMEYVRP

-19 WKIREATVQLKDSR
+19 QKIREATMQLRDSGD
-33 EFETAKTIF
+33 FETAKTIF
-42 WRVQE
+42 WSVQE
-47 EMTHFETMS
+47 EATHFETMS

-64 MNTTDTFYEKE
+64 INTKDVFYEKE
-75 MEYLFGMQPKINVE
+75 MEYLFGIQPRLNVE
-89 MKKFREVLLASEFLK
+89 MKAFHEVLLASAFLT
-104 DFKEEL
+104 DFEKEL

-117 IKAEIRLTDV
+117 IKADIRLTDA

-136 SRLKQEYS
+136 SMLKQEYS
-144 KIAATP
+144 KTAATP
-150 TTEFHGEKLN
+150 TTQFHGEELN

-170 DDREIRKEAME
+170 DDRCIRKEAME
-181 AWSALYESI
+181 AWADLYESI
-190 SGKLDDIYTEL
+190 SEKLDSIYTEL
-201 MKIRLQIAENLG
+201 MKLRLQMAENLG
-213 FSSYEDMVFLQMGR
+213 FSSYEEMVFLKMGR
-227 YTYTQDDLAVFR
+227 YTYTPKDLAVFR
-239 RQVCEHVVPLCKTL
+239 RQVCVHVVPICEKL
-253 FENQRER
+253 FANQRQR
-260 LGIETLHYYD
+260 LGIDTLHYYD

-285 TKELLEKAGKMY
+285 TQELLGKAGKMY
-297 REISKETGEFF
+297 REISKETGDFF
-308 DFMLEYDL
+308 DFMLAYDL
-316 FDLETRSGK
+316 FDLETRNGK

-367 EAMRRISLSE
+367 EAMRRIPLTE

-400 MELFFGEQAEKYRK
+400 MELFFGEHAEKYRK

-420 LECIPYMACV
+420 LECVPYMACV
-430 DEFQHRVYKEK
+430 DEFQHRVYEEK
-441 LFDAMERRSVWHAL
+441 LFDAMERRKVWSEL

-480 QHIFMEPFYYI
+480 QHIFMDPFYYI

-508 QDYEGAWND
+508 KDYQSAWED

-527 KSYPELLKTGNLS
+527 RSYPELLKIGNLS
-540 SPLKDGTVKK
+540 SPLEEGTVKK
-550 ILESIKEYISV
+550 ILDSIEEYI

>member
-1 MEKFCDIDYMRP
+1 MEKFCEMQYVRP

-19 WKIREATVQLKDSR
+19 QKIREATMQLRGSGD
-33 EFETAKTIF
+33 FETAKTIF
-42 WRVQE
+42 WSVQE
-47 EMTHFETMS
+47 KATHFETMS

-64 MNTTDTFYEKE
+64 INTKDAFYEKE
-75 MEYLFGMQPKINVE
+75 MEYLFGIQPRLNVE
-89 MKKFREVLLASEFLK
+89 MKAFHEVLLASAFLA
-104 DFKEEL
+104 DFEKEL

-117 IKAEIRLTDV
+117 IKADIRLTDA

-136 SRLKQEYS
+136 SMLKQEYS
-144 KIAATP
+144 KTAAAP
-150 TTEFHGEKLN
+150 TTQFHGEELN

-170 DDREIRKEAME
+170 DDRLIRKEAME
-181 AWSALYESI
+181 AWAALYESI
-190 SGKLDDIYTEL
+190 SEKLDSIYTEL
-201 MKIRLQIAENLG
+201 MKLRLQMAENLG
-213 FSSYEDMVFLQMGR
+213 FSSYEEMVFLKMGR
-227 YTYTQDDLAVFR
+227 YTYTPEDLAVFR
-239 RQVCEHVVPLCKTL
+239 RQVCEHVVPICEKL
-253 FENQRER
+253 FENQRQR
-260 LGIETLHYYD
+260 LGIDTLHYYD
-270 ESIVFSDGN
+270 ESIVFPDGN

-285 TKELLEKAGKMY
+285 TQELLEKAGKMY
-297 REISKETGEFF
+297 REISKETGDFF
-308 DFMLEYDL
+308 DFMLAYDL
-316 FDLETRSGK
+316 FDLETRNGK

-367 EAMRRISLSE
+367 EAMRRIPLTE

-400 MELFFGEQAEKYRK
+400 MELFFGEHAEKYRK

-420 LECIPYMACV
+420 LECVPYMACV
-430 DEFQHRVYKEK
+430 DEFQHRVYEEK
-441 LFDAMERRSVWHAL
+441 LFDAMERRKIWSEL

-508 QDYEGAWND
+508 QDYQSAWED

-527 KSYPELLKTGNLS
+527 RSYPELLKIGNLS
-540 SPLKDGTVKK
+540 SPLEEGTVKK
-550 ILESIKEYISV
+550 ILDSIEEYI

>member
-1 MEKFCDIDYMRP
+1 MEKFCEMQYVRP

-19 WKIREATVQLKDSR
+19 QKIREATMQLRDSGD
-33 EFETAKTIF
+33 FETAKTIF
-42 WRVQE
+42 GSVQE
-47 EMTHFETMS
+47 EATHFETMS

-64 MNTTDTFYEKE
+64 INTKDAFYEKE
-75 MEYLFGMQPKINVE
+75 MEYLFGIQPRLNVE
-89 MKKFREVLLASEFLK
+89 MKAFHEVLLASAFLA
-104 DFKEEL
+104 DFEKEL

-117 IKAEIRLTDV
+117 IKADIRLTDA

-136 SRLKQEYS
+136 SMLKQEYS
-144 KIAATP
+144 KTAAAP
-150 TTEFHGEKLN
+150 TTQFHGEELN

-170 DDREIRKEAME
+170 DDRLIRKEAME
-181 AWSALYESI
+181 AWAALYESI
-190 SGKLDDIYTEL
+190 SEKLDSIYTEL
-201 MKIRLQIAENLG
+201 MKLRLQMAENLG
-213 FSSYEDMVFLQMGR
+213 FSSYEEMVFLKMGR
-227 YTYTQDDLAVFR
+227 YTYTPEDLAVFR
-239 RQVCEHVVPLCKTL
+239 RQVCEHVVPICEKL
-253 FENQRER
+253 FENQRQR
-260 LGIETLHYYD
+260 LGIDTLHYYD
-270 ESIVFSDGN
+270 ESIVFPDGN

-285 TKELLEKAGKMY
+285 TQELLEKAGKMY
-297 REISKETGEFF
+297 REISKETGDFF
-308 DFMLEYDL
+308 DFMLAYDL
-316 FDLETRSGK
+316 FDLETRNGK

-367 EAMRRISLSE
+367 EAMRRIPLTE

-400 MELFFGEQAEKYRK
+400 MELFFGEHAEKYRK

-420 LECIPYMACV
+420 LECVPYMACV
-430 DEFQHRVYKEK
+430 DEFQHRVYEEK
-441 LFDAMERRSVWHAL
+441 LFDAMERRKVWSEL

-508 QDYEGAWND
+508 QDYQSAWED

-527 KSYPELLKTGNLS
+527 RSYPELLKIGNLS
-540 SPLKDGTVKK
+540 SPLEEGTVKK
-550 ILESIKEYISV
+550 ILDSIEEYI

>member
-1 MEKFCDIDYMRP
+1 MEKFCEMQYVRP

-19 WKIREATVQLKDSR
+19 QKIREATMQLRDSGD
-33 EFETAKTIF
+33 FETAKTIF
-42 WRVQE
+42 WSVQE
-47 EMTHFETMS
+47 KATHFETMS

-64 MNTTDTFYEKE
+64 INTKDAFYEKE
-75 MEYLFGMQPKINVE
+75 MEYLFGIQPKLNVE
-89 MKKFREVLLASEFLK
+89 MKAFHEVLLASAFLA
-104 DFKEEL
+104 DFEKEL
-110 GELYIQQ
+110 GEHYVQQ
-117 IKAEIRLTDV
+117 IKADIRLTDA

-136 SRLKQEYS
+136 SMLKQEYS
-144 KIAATP
+144 KTAATP
-150 TTEFHGEKLN
+150 TTQFHGEELN

-170 DDREIRKEAME
+170 DDRLIRKEAME
-181 AWSALYESI
+181 AWAALYESI
-190 SGKLDDIYTEL
+190 SEKLDSIYREL
-201 MKIRLQIAENLG
+201 MKLRLQMAENLG
-213 FSSYEDMVFLQMGR
+213 FSSYEEMVFLKMGR
-227 YTYTQDDLAVFR
+227 YTYTPKDLAVFR
-239 RQVCEHVVPLCKTL
+239 RQVCEHVVPICEKL
-253 FENQRER
+253 FENQRQR
-260 LGIETLHYYD
+260 LGIDTLHYYD
-270 ESIVFSDGN
+270 ESIVFPDGN

-285 TKELLEKAGKMY
+285 TQELLEKAGKMY
-297 REISKETGEFF
+297 REISKETGDFF
-308 DFMLEYDL
+308 DFMLAYDL
-316 FDLETRSGK
+316 FDLETRNGK

-367 EAMRRISLSE
+367 EAMRRIPLTE

-400 MELFFGEQAEKYRK
+400 MELFFGEHAEKYRK

-420 LECIPYMACV
+420 LECVPYMACV
-430 DEFQHRVYKEK
+430 DEFQHRVYEEK
-441 LFDAMERRSVWHAL
+441 LFDAMERRKIWSEL

-508 QDYEGAWND
+508 QDYQSAWED

-527 KSYPELLKTGNLS
+527 RSYPELLKIGNLS
-540 SPLKDGTVKK
+540 SPLEEGTVKK
-550 ILESIKEYISV
+550 ILDSIEEYI

>member
-1 MEKFCDIDYMRP
+1 MEKFCEMQYVRP

-19 WKIREATVQLKDSR
+19 QKIREATMQLRDSGD
-33 EFETAKTIF
+33 FETAKTIF
-42 WRVQE
+42 WSVQE
-47 EMTHFETMS
+47 EATHFETMS

-64 MNTTDTFYEKE
+64 INTKDAFYEKE
-75 MEYLFGMQPKINVE
+75 MEYLFGIQPRLNVE
-89 MKKFREVLLASEFLK
+89 MKAFHEVLLASAFLA
-104 DFKEEL
+104 DFEKEL
-110 GELYIQQ
+110 GELYVQQ
-117 IKAEIRLTDV
+117 IKADIRLTDA

-136 SRLKQEYS
+136 SMLKQEYS
-144 KIAATP
+144 KTAAAP
-150 TTEFHGEKLN
+150 TTQFHGEELN

-170 DDREIRKEAME
+170 DDRLIRKEAME
-181 AWSALYESI
+181 AWAALYESI
-190 SGKLDDIYTEL
+190 SEKLDSIYREL
-201 MKIRLQIAENLG
+201 MKLRLQMAENLG
-213 FSSYEDMVFLQMGR
+213 FSSYEEMVFLKMGR
-227 YTYTQDDLAVFR
+227 YTYTPEDLAVFR
-239 RQVCEHVVPLCKTL
+239 RQVCEHIVPICEKL
-253 FENQRER
+253 FENQRQR
-260 LGIETLHYYD
+260 LGIDTLHYYD
-270 ESIVFSDGN
+270 ESIVFPDGN

-285 TKELLEKAGKMY
+285 TQELLEKAGKMY
-297 REISKETGEFF
+297 REISKETGDFF
-308 DFMLEYDL
+308 DFMLAYDL
-316 FDLETRSGK
+316 FDLETRNGK

-367 EAMRRISLSE
+367 EAMRRIPLTE

-400 MELFFGEQAEKYRK
+400 MELFFGEHAEKYRK

-420 LECIPYMACV
+420 LECVPYMACV
-430 DEFQHRVYKEK
+430 DEFQHRVYEEK
-441 LFDAMERRSVWHAL
+441 LFDAMERRKIWSEL

-508 QDYEGAWND
+508 QDYQSAWED

-527 KSYPELLKTGNLS
+527 RSYPELLKIGNLS
-540 SPLKDGTVKK
+540 SPLEEGTVKK
-550 ILESIKEYISV
+550 ILDSIEEYI

>member
-1 MEKFCDIDYMRP
+1 MEKFCEMQYVRP

-19 WKIREATVQLKDSR
+19 QKIREATMQLRDSGD
-33 EFETAKTIF
+33 FETAKTIF
-42 WRVQE
+42 WSVQE
-47 EMTHFETMS
+47 EATHFETMS

-64 MNTTDTFYEKE
+64 INTKDAFYEKE
-75 MEYLFGMQPKINVE
+75 MEYLFGIQPRLNVE
-89 MKKFREVLLASEFLK
+89 MKAFHEVLLASAFLA
-104 DFKEEL
+104 DFEKEL
-110 GELYIQQ
+110 GELYVQQ
-117 IKAEIRLTDV
+117 IKADIRLTDA

-136 SRLKQEYS
+136 SMLKQEYS
-144 KIAATP
+144 KTAAAP
-150 TTEFHGEKLN
+150 TTQFHGEELN

-170 DDREIRKEAME
+170 DDRLIRKEAME
-181 AWSALYESI
+181 AWAALYESI
-190 SGKLDDIYTEL
+190 SEKLDSIYTEL
-201 MKIRLQIAENLG
+201 MKLRLQMAENLG
-213 FSSYEDMVFLQMGR
+213 FSSYEEMVFLKMGR
-227 YTYTQDDLAVFR
+227 YTYTPEDLAVFR
-239 RQVCEHVVPLCKTL
+239 RQVCEHVVPICEKL
-253 FENQRER
+253 FENQRQR
-260 LGIETLHYYD
+260 LGIDTLHYYD
-270 ESIVFSDGN
+270 ESIVFPDGN

-285 TKELLEKAGKMY
+285 TQELLEKAGKMY
-297 REISKETGEFF
+297 REISKETGDFF
-308 DFMLEYDL
+308 DFMLAYDL
-316 FDLETRSGK
+316 FDLETRNGK

-367 EAMRRISLSE
+367 EAMRRIPLTE

-400 MELFFGEQAEKYRK
+400 MELFFGEHAEKYRK

-420 LECIPYMACV
+420 LECVPYMACV
-430 DEFQHRVYKEK
+430 DEFQHRVYEEK
-441 LFDAMERRSVWHAL
+441 LFDAMERRKIWSEL

-508 QDYEGAWND
+508 QDYQSAWED

-527 KSYPELLKTGNLS
+527 RSYPELLKIGNLS
-540 SPLKDGTVKK
+540 SPLEEGTVKR
-550 ILESIKEYISV
+550 ILDSIEEYI

>member
-1 MEKFCDIDYMRP
+1 MEKFCNMQYVRP
-13 DGEALL
+13 DGEALIRD
-19 WKIREATVQLKDSR
+19 IREATNGLKDSKVY
-33 EFETAKTIF
+33 ETARNIF
-42 WRVQE
+42 WKIQE
-47 EMTHFETMS
+47 EATHFETMS
-56 SLAYVRNT
+56 SLASVRNT
-64 MNTTDTFYEKE
+64 IDTTDEFYEKE
-75 MEYLFGMQPKINVE
+75 MEYLFGMQPRIDVE
-89 MKKFREVLLASEFLK
+89 MKAFQEALLASDFLEEFEK
-104 DFKEEL
+104 EL
-110 GELYIQQ
+110 GELYMQQ
-117 IKAEIRLTDV
+117 LKANIRLTDA

-136 SRLKQEYS
+136 SMLKQEYS
-144 KIAATP
+144 KIAAAP
-150 TTEFHGEKLN
+150 TTEFHGEELN

-170 DDREIRKEAME
+170 DDRLIRKEALE

-190 SGKLDDIYTEL
+190 SGKLDEIYTEL
-201 MKIRLQIAENLG
+201 MKLRLQMAENLG
-213 FSSYEDMVFLQMGR
+213 FESYEDMVFLKMGR
-227 YTYTQDDLAVFR
+227 FTYTPEDLAVFR
-239 RQVCEHVVPLCKTL
+239 QQVCVHVVPICEKL
-253 FENQRER
+253 FENQRQR
-260 LGIETLHYYD
+260 LGLDALHYYD
-270 ESIVFSDGN
+270 ESIVFPDGN
-279 AMPIGT
+279 AMPMGT
-285 TKELLEKAGKMY
+285 TQELLDKAGKMY

-316 FDLETRSGK
+316 FDLETRNGK

-330 CTTFPDYKAPFI
+330 CTTFPDFKAPFI

-367 EAMRRISLSE
+367 EAMRRIPLTE
-377 QTFSTSEVAEIHSMS
+377 QTFSTSEVTEIHSMS

-420 LECIPYMACV
+420 LECVPYMACV
-430 DEFQHRVYKEK
+430 DEFQHRVYDEK
-441 LFDAMERRSVWHAL
+441 LFDAMERRKVWSEL

-480 QHIFMEPFYYI
+480 QHIFMYPFYYI

-508 QDYEGAWND
+508 QDYQSAWKD

-527 KSYPELLKTGNLS
+527 KSYPDLLKIGNLS
-540 SPLKDGTVKK
+540 SPFEEGTVKNV
-550 ILESIKEYISV
+550 LELIKDYI

>member
-1 MEKFCDIDYMRP
+1 MEKFCEMQYVRP

-19 WKIREATVQLKDSR
+19 QKIREATMQLRDSGD
-33 EFETAKTIF
+33 FETAKTIF
-42 WRVQE
+42 WSVQE
-47 EMTHFETMS
+47 KATHFETMS

-64 MNTTDTFYEKE
+64 INTKDAFYEKE
-75 MEYLFGMQPKINVE
+75 MEYLFGIQPRLNVE
-89 MKKFREVLLASEFLK
+89 MKAFHEVLLASAFLA
-104 DFKEEL
+104 DFEKEL
-110 GELYIQQ
+110 GELYVQQ
-117 IKAEIRLTDV
+117 IKADIRLTDA

-136 SRLKQEYS
+136 SMLKQEYS
-144 KIAATP
+144 KTAAAP
-150 TTEFHGEKLN
+150 TTQFHGEELN

-170 DDREIRKEAME
+170 DNRLIRKEAMK
-181 AWSALYESI
+181 AWAALYESI
-190 SGKLDDIYTEL
+190 SEKLDSIYTEL
-201 MKIRLQIAENLG
+201 MKLRLQMAENLG
-213 FSSYEDMVFLQMGR
+213 FSSYEEMVFLKMGR
-227 YTYTQDDLAVFR
+227 YTYTPEDLAVFR
-239 RQVCEHVVPLCKTL
+239 RQVCEHVVPICEKL
-253 FENQRER
+253 FENQRQR
-260 LGIETLHYYD
+260 LGIDTLHYYD
-270 ESIVFSDGN
+270 ESIVFPDGN

-285 TKELLEKAGKMY
+285 TQELLEKAGKMY
-297 REISKETGEFF
+297 REISKETGDFF
-308 DFMLEYDL
+308 DFMLAYDL
-316 FDLETRSGK
+316 FDLETRNGK

-367 EAMRRISLSE
+367 EAMRRIPLTE

-400 MELFFGEQAEKYRK
+400 MELFFGEHAEKYRK

-420 LECIPYMACV
+420 LECVPYMACV
-430 DEFQHRVYKEK
+430 DEFQHRVYEEK
-441 LFDAMERRSVWHAL
+441 LFDAMERRKIWSEL

-508 QDYEGAWND
+508 QDYQSAWED

-527 KSYPELLKTGNLS
+527 RSYPELLKIGNLS
-540 SPLKDGTVKK
+540 SPLEEGTVKK
-550 ILESIKEYISV
+550 ILDSIEEYI

>member
-1 MEKFCDIDYMRP
+1 MEKFCEMQYVRP

-19 WKIREATVQLKDSR
+19 QKIREATMQLRDSGD
-33 EFETAKTIF
+33 FETAKTIF
-42 WRVQE
+42 WSVQE
-47 EMTHFETMS
+47 EATHFETMS

-64 MNTTDTFYEKE
+64 INTKDAFYEKE
-75 MEYLFGMQPKINVE
+75 MEYFFGIQPRLNVE
-89 MKKFREVLLASEFLK
+89 MKAFHEVLLASAFLA
-104 DFKEEL
+104 DFEKEL
-110 GELYIQQ
+110 GELYVQQ
-117 IKAEIRLTDV
+117 IKADIRLTDA

-136 SRLKQEYS
+136 SMLKQEYS
-144 KIAATP
+144 KTAAAP
-150 TTEFHGEKLN
+150 TTQFHGEELN

-170 DDREIRKEAME
+170 DNRLIRKEAMK
-181 AWSALYESI
+181 AWAALYESI
-190 SGKLDDIYTEL
+190 SEKLDSIYTEL
-201 MKIRLQIAENLG
+201 MKLRLQMAENLG
-213 FSSYEDMVFLQMGR
+213 FSSYEEMVFLKMGR
-227 YTYTQDDLAVFR
+227 YTYTPEDLAVFR
-239 RQVCEHVVPLCKTL
+239 RQVCEHVVPICEKL
-253 FENQRER
+253 FENQRQR
-260 LGIETLHYYD
+260 LGIDTLHYYD
-270 ESIVFSDGN
+270 ESIVFPDGN

-285 TKELLEKAGKMY
+285 TQELLEKAGKMY
-297 REISKETGEFF
+297 REISKETGDFF
-308 DFMLEYDL
+308 DFMLAYDL
-316 FDLETRSGK
+316 FDLETRNGK

-367 EAMRRISLSE
+367 EAMRRIPLTE

-400 MELFFGEQAEKYRK
+400 MELFFGEHAEKYRK

-420 LECIPYMACV
+420 LECVPYMACV
-430 DEFQHRVYKEK
+430 DEFQHRVYEEK
-441 LFDAMERRSVWHAL
+441 LFDAMERRKAWSEL

-508 QDYEGAWND
+508 QDYQSAWED

-527 KSYPELLKTGNLS
+527 RSYPELLKIGNLS
-540 SPLKDGTVKK
+540 SPLEEGTVKK
-550 ILESIKEYISV
+550 ILDSIEEYI

>member
-1 MEKFCDIDYMRP
+1 MEKFCEMQYVRP
-13 DGEALL
+13 DGEVLL
-19 WKIREATVQLKDSR
+19 QKIREATMQLRDSGD
-33 EFETAKTIF
+33 FETAKTIF
-42 WRVQE
+42 WSVQE
-47 EMTHFETMS
+47 EATHFETMS

-64 MNTTDTFYEKE
+64 INTKDAFYEKE
-75 MEYLFGMQPKINVE
+75 MEYLFGIQPRLNVE
-89 MKKFREVLLASEFLK
+89 MKAFHEVLLASAFLA
-104 DFKEEL
+104 DFEKEL

-117 IKAEIRLTDV
+117 IKADIRLTDA

-136 SRLKQEYS
+136 SMLKQEYS
-144 KIAATP
+144 KTAAAP
-150 TTEFHGEKLN
+150 TTQFHGEELN

-170 DDREIRKEAME
+170 DDRLIRKEAME
-181 AWSALYESI
+181 AWAALYESI
-190 SGKLDDIYTEL
+190 SEKLDSIYTEL
-201 MKIRLQIAENLG
+201 MKLRLQMAGNLG
-213 FSSYEDMVFLQMGR
+213 FSSYEEMVFLKMGR
-227 YTYTQDDLAVFR
+227 YTYTPEDLAVFR
-239 RQVCEHVVPLCKTL
+239 RQVCEHVVPICEKL
-253 FENQRER
+253 FENQRQR
-260 LGIETLHYYD
+260 LGIDTLHYYD
-270 ESIVFSDGN
+270 ESIVFPDGN

-285 TKELLEKAGKMY
+285 TQELLKKAGKMY
-297 REISKETGEFF
+297 REISKETGDFF

-316 FDLETRSGK
+316 FDLETRNGK

-367 EAMRRISLSE
+367 EAMRRIPLTE

-400 MELFFGEQAEKYRK
+400 MELFFGEHAEKYRK

-420 LECIPYMACV
+420 LECVPYMACV
-430 DEFQHRVYKEK
+430 DEFQHRVYEEK
-441 LFDAMERRSVWHAL
+441 LFDAMERRKVWSEL

-508 QDYEGAWND
+508 QDYQSAWED

-527 KSYPELLKTGNLS
+527 RSYPELLKIGNLS
-540 SPLKDGTVKK
+540 SPLEEGTVKK
-550 ILESIKEYISV
+550 ILDSIEEYI

>member
-1 MEKFCDIDYMRP
+1 MEKFCEMQYVRP

-19 WKIREATVQLKDSR
+19 QKIREATMQLRDSGD
-33 EFETAKTIF
+33 FETAKTIF
-42 WRVQE
+42 WSVQE
-47 EMTHFETMS
+47 EATHFETMS

-64 MNTTDTFYEKE
+64 INTKDAFYEKE
-75 MEYLFGMQPKINVE
+75 MEYLFGIQPRLNVE
-89 MKKFREVLLASEFLK
+89 MKAFHEVLLASAFLA
-104 DFKEEL
+104 DFEKEL
-110 GELYIQQ
+110 GELYVQQ
-117 IKAEIRLTDV
+117 IKADIRLTDA

-136 SRLKQEYS
+136 SMLKQEYS
-144 KIAATP
+144 KTAAAP
-150 TTEFHGEKLN
+150 TTQFHGEELN

-170 DDREIRKEAME
+170 DNRLIRKEAME

-190 SGKLDDIYTEL
+190 SEKLDSIYTEL
-201 MKIRLQIAENLG
+201 MKLRLQMAENLG
-213 FSSYEDMVFLQMGR
+213 FSSYEEMVFLKMGR
-227 YTYTQDDLAVFR
+227 YTYTPEDLAVFR
-239 RQVCEHVVPLCKTL
+239 RQVCEHVVPICEKL
-253 FENQRER
+253 FENQRQR
-260 LGIETLHYYD
+260 LGIDTLHYYD
-270 ESIVFSDGN
+270 ESIVFPDGN

-285 TKELLEKAGKMY
+285 TQELLEKAGKMY
-297 REISKETGEFF
+297 REISKETGDFF
-308 DFMLEYDL
+308 DFMLAYDL
-316 FDLETRSGK
+316 FDLETRNGK

-367 EAMRRISLSE
+367 EAMRRIPLTE

-400 MELFFGEQAEKYRK
+400 MELFFGEHAEKYRK

-420 LECIPYMACV
+420 LECVPYMACV
-430 DEFQHRVYKEK
+430 DEFQHRVYEEK
-441 LFDAMERRSVWHAL
+441 LFDAMERRKIWSEL

-508 QDYEGAWND
+508 QDYQSAWED

-527 KSYPELLKTGNLS
+527 RSYPELLKIGNLS
-540 SPLKDGTVKK
+540 SPLEEGTVKK
-550 ILESIKEYISV
+550 ILDSIEEYI

>member
-1 MEKFCDIDYMRP
+1 MEKFCEMQYVRP

-19 WKIREATVQLKDSR
+19 QKIREATMQLRDSGD
-33 EFETAKTIF
+33 FETAKTIF
-42 WRVQE
+42 WSVQE
-47 EMTHFETMS
+47 KATHFETMS

-64 MNTTDTFYEKE
+64 INTKDAFYEKE
-75 MEYLFGMQPKINVE
+75 MEYLFGIQPRLNVE
-89 MKKFREVLLASEFLK
+89 MKAFHEVLLASAFLA
-104 DFKEEL
+104 DFEKEL

-117 IKAEIRLTDV
+117 IKADIRLTDA

-136 SRLKQEYS
+136 SMLKQEYS
-144 KIAATP
+144 KTAAAP
-150 TTEFHGEKLN
+150 TTQFHGEELN

-170 DDREIRKEAME
+170 DNRLIRKEAMK
-181 AWSALYESI
+181 AWAALYESI
-190 SGKLDDIYTEL
+190 SEKLDSIYTEL
-201 MKIRLQIAENLG
+201 MKLRLQMAENLG
-213 FSSYEDMVFLQMGR
+213 FSSYEEMVFLKMGR
-227 YTYTQDDLAVFR
+227 YTYTPEDLAVFR
-239 RQVCEHVVPLCKTL
+239 RQVCEHVVPICEKL
-253 FENQRER
+253 FENQRRR
-260 LGIETLHYYD
+260 LGIDTLHYYD
-270 ESIVFSDGN
+270 ESIVFPDGN

-285 TKELLEKAGKMY
+285 TQELLEKAGKMY
-297 REISKETGEFF
+297 REISKETGDFF
-308 DFMLEYDL
+308 DFMLAYDL
-316 FDLETRSGK
+316 FDLETRNGK

-367 EAMRRISLSE
+367 EAMRRIPLTE

-400 MELFFGEQAEKYRK
+400 MELFFGEHAEKYRK

-420 LECIPYMACV
+420 LECVPYMACV
-430 DEFQHRVYKEK
+430 DEFQHRVYEEK
-441 LFDAMERRSVWHAL
+441 LFDAMERRKVWSEL

-508 QDYEGAWND
+508 QDYQSAWED

-527 KSYPELLKTGNLS
+527 RSYPELLKIGNLS
-540 SPLKDGTVKK
+540 SPLEEGTVKK
-550 ILESIKEYISV
+550 ILDSIEEYI

>member
-1 MEKFCDIDYMRP
+1 MEKFCEMQYVRP

-19 WKIREATVQLKDSR
+19 QKIREATMQLRDSGD
-33 EFETAKTIF
+33 FETAKTIF
-42 WRVQE
+42 WSVQE
-47 EMTHFETMS
+47 EATHFETMS

-64 MNTTDTFYEKE
+64 INTKDAFYEKE
-75 MEYLFGMQPKINVE
+75 MEYLFGIQPRLNVE
-89 MKKFREVLLASEFLK
+89 MKAFHEVLLASAFLA
-104 DFKEEL
+104 DFEKEL
-110 GELYIQQ
+110 GELYVQQ
-117 IKAEIRLTDV
+117 IKADIRLTDA

-136 SRLKQEYS
+136 SMLKQEYS
-144 KIAATP
+144 KTAAAP
-150 TTEFHGEKLN
+150 TTQFHGEELN

-170 DDREIRKEAME
+170 DNRLIRKEAMK
-181 AWSALYESI
+181 AWAALYESI
-190 SGKLDDIYTEL
+190 SENLDSIYTEL
-201 MKIRLQIAENLG
+201 MKLRLQMAENLG
-213 FSSYEDMVFLQMGR
+213 FSSYEEMVFLKMGR
-227 YTYTQDDLAVFR
+227 YTYTPEDLAVFR
-239 RQVCEHVVPLCKTL
+239 RQVCEHVVPICEKL
-253 FENQRER
+253 FENQRQR
-260 LGIETLHYYD
+260 LGIDTFHYYD
-270 ESIVFSDGN
+270 ESIVFPDGN

-285 TKELLEKAGKMY
+285 TQELLEKAGKMY
-297 REISKETGEFF
+297 REISKETGDFF
-308 DFMLEYDL
+308 DFMLAYDL
-316 FDLETRSGK
+316 FDLETRNGK

-367 EAMRRISLSE
+367 EAMRRIPLTE

-400 MELFFGEQAEKYRK
+400 MELFFGEHAEKYRK

-420 LECIPYMACV
+420 LECVPYMACV
-430 DEFQHRVYKEK
+430 DEFQHRVYEEK
-441 LFDAMERRSVWHAL
+441 LFDAMERRKVWSEL

-508 QDYEGAWND
+508 QDYQSAWED

-527 KSYPELLKTGNLS
+527 RSYPELLKIGNLS
-540 SPLKDGTVKK
+540 SPLEEGTVKK
-550 ILESIKEYISV
+550 ILDSIEEYI